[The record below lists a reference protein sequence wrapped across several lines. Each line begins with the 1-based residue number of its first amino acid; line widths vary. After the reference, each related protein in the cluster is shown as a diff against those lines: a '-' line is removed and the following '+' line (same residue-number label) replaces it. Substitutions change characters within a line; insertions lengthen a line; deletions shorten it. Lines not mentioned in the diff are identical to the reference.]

1 LDAKAQHNGKWF
13 NDFPTPEELATWK
26 AKWWFRFFWIYMSAP
41 SGPRKVAG
49 MVKTW
54 VNRLRWN

>member
-1 LDAKAQHNGKWF
+1 
-13 NDFPTPEELATWK
+13 
-26 AKWWFRFFWIYMSAP
+26 MSAP
-41 SGPRKVAG
+41 SGPRSVAN